1 MDVDAKGN
9 NKKKKIKANVD
20 SYPYQCR
27 EFLKDNWTFY

>member
-1 MDVDAKGN
+1 MPKVII
-9 NKKKKIKANVD
+9 KKKKIKANVD